1 MIRTVLVMI
10 CLLTVLMGPFVAIA
24 AATKAKGYG
33 NRESKSMCYF
43 IGIACSNGPILPTAF
58 SRMK

>member
-1 MIRTVLVMI
+1 MVRTILVMI

-24 AATKAKGYG
+24 ASTKAKSYG
-33 NRESKSMCYF
+33 GREGKPMCYF

>member
-1 MIRTVLVMI
+1 MVRNVLVMI
-10 CLLTVLMGPFVAIA
+10 CLLTVLMGPFIAIA
-24 AATKAKGYG
+24 AATKAQGY
-33 NRESKSMCYF
+33 NSRENKPMCYF